1 MIGLVSNFQGFIV
14 NNINC
19 VNDGDMAILFVCKEL
34 LEKKDAILN
43 SSVYIDIGAFVGGW
57 TSMISSLTNSSVEI
71 HAYEPGIK
79 NYVNLEKNCSKFPN
93 VHVHHHGIGETD
105 GEVRLIYT
113 GGGGHYESSV
123 DNLQNYDNTEIV
135 KTKKFDILKPI
146 HIMKIDVDGYEC
158 KLLPAL
164 YPFLNL
170 IHSLICEIS
179 IYEYFLDRTECITNF
194 TPVFE
199 HLISHF
205 TYTYSLSRH
214 GAPFC
219 VQIKK
224 ENIKDW
230 IEEHYDSHLSTDVLF
245 THHKIEA
252 ITCVPYSKG
261 MWFA

>member
-1 MIGLVSNFQGFIV
+1 
-14 NNINC
+14 
-19 VNDGDMAILFVCKEL
+19 
-34 LEKKDAILN
+34 
-43 SSVYIDIGAFVGGW
+43 
-57 TSMISSLTNSSVEI
+57 
-71 HAYEPGIK
+71 
-79 NYVNLEKNCSKFPN
+79 
-93 VHVHHHGIGETD
+93 
-105 GEVRLIYT
+105 
-113 GGGGHYESSV
+113 
-123 DNLQNYDNTEIV
+123 
-135 KTKKFDILKPI
+135 
-146 HIMKIDVDGYEC
+146 MKIDVDGYEC

-179 IYEYFLDRTECITNF
+179 VYEYFLDRTECITNF

-205 TYTYSLSRH
+205 SYTYSLSRH

-230 IEEHYDSHLSTDVLF
+230 IEEHYDRHLSTDVLF